1 MTFSINCTEFFGSI
15 FVRAI
20 FNQLT
25 LRVFHLLCGQIK
37 NGTLNGT
44 QFNGNKRKQLEFVN
58 VISTSQVVSVLYY
71 CIQIYLKLLKF
82 GTRFGTHEPTCA
94 NFFGTY

>member
-1 MTFSINCTEFFGSI
+1 MHPPP
-15 FVRAI
+15 
-20 FNQLT
+20 
-25 LRVFHLLCGQIK
+25 LRHRRRSLHRLRPSKHIQAFLYREIG

-58 VISTSQVVSVLYY
+58 ITSTNQVVSVLYY

-82 GTRFGTHEPTCA
+82 GTRFGTREPTCA

>member
-1 MTFSINCTEFFGSI
+1 MKHKY
-15 FVRAI
+15 R
-20 FNQLT
+20 
-25 LRVFHLLCGQIK
+25 LRGQINILHREIG

-58 VISTSQVVSVLYY
+58 VISTNQVVSVLYY

-82 GTRFGTHEPTCA
+82 GTRFGTREPTCA

>member
-1 MTFSINCTEFFGSI
+1 MPFSSTSAKVFGSRI
-15 FVRAI
+15 VRAI
-20 FNQLT
+20 FNSLIHNF
-25 LRVFHLLCGQIK
+25 FHFLHREIG

-58 VISTSQVVSVLYY
+58 VISTNQVVSVLYY

-82 GTRFGTHEPTCA
+82 GTRFGTREPTCA

>member
-1 MTFSINCTEFFGSI
+1 MPFSVNCTEFFGSI

-20 FNQLT
+20 FNQLI
-25 LRVFHLLCGQIK
+25 LRIFQLLHREIG

-44 QFNGNKRKQLEFVN
+44 QFNGNKRKQLELVN
-58 VISTSQVVSVLYY
+58 VTSTNQVVSVLYY